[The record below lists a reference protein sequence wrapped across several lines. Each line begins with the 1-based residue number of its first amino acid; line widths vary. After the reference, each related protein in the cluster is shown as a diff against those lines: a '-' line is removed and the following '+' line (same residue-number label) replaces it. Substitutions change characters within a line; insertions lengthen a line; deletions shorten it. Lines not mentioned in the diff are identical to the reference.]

1 MEMYNDYY
9 RLTEGYLK
17 NYNKLHVVL
26 ENLLLVKEQKEAEI
40 ADFKIP
46 IAKYGVEPGG
56 SKELT
61 TTEAYS
67 ENLLYMQKD
76 LHSLNGDILALKIK
90 IKQLKIAIE
99 SLSDVDRKLVE
110 LRYQKGM
117 QWKEICEDVGYSE
130 IQSKRRTY
138 QAVGQIAKQIFGYRM
153 LMDERRF
160 LFIC

>member
-17 NYNKLHVVL
+17 NYTRLHVVL
-26 ENLLLVKEQKEAEI
+26 ENLMLVKEQKEAEI
-40 ADFKIP
+40 SDIKIP

-56 SKELT
+56 SNELT
-61 TTEAYS
+61 ITEAYS
-67 ENLLYMQKD
+67 ENLLYLQKD
-76 LHSLNGDILALKIK
+76 LHILNGDILALKIK
-90 IKQLKIAIE
+90 IKQLKLAIE
-99 SLSDVDRKLVE
+99 SLSDVDRKLIE

-130 IQSKRRTY
+130 VQSKRRTY
-138 QAVGQIAKQIFGYRM
+138 QAVGQIAKQLFGYRM
-153 LMDERRF
+153 LIDERRF